1 MRILALDA
9 ALARCSAAVV
19 VDGEIV
25 AERHQDVARGHAAL
39 LPMMAQAVLAEAGL
53 AGAGLAHSGVVPPRL
68 AQAPGLAEAPALTKT
83 PGPMEAIEEASEIEA
98 SEIQASE
105 IQASEIEGKE
115 IEAKEIEAKEIEA
128 KEIEAREMRAEAI
141 EVAAI
146 EPPAIEAGSSGT
158 AAQLDL
164 IAVTVGPGSFTGLRA
179 GLALAHGIALA
190 AGVPVVGV
198 SVGEA
203 LAEAFPRL
211 GRRTLWSAID
221 SRRGRIFLERDGVVV
236 AMALEDLPRPDGPV
250 AVAGDAAI
258 AVAARLA
265 ARDVD
270 VMLTDAR
277 LPLARHIARVGERR
291 LAGDLPPRAAQ
302 PIYVDPPEARLP
314 AAGLRP
320 APIPAAGPAPRA
332 NNVAPTT

>member
-1 MRILALDA
+1 
-9 ALARCSAAVV
+9 
-19 VDGEIV
+19 
-25 AERHQDVARGHAAL
+25 
-39 LPMMAQAVLAEAGL
+39 
-53 AGAGLAHSGVVPPRL
+53 
-68 AQAPGLAEAPALTKT
+68 
-83 PGPMEAIEEASEIEA
+83 MEAIEEASEIEA

-105 IQASEIEGKE
+105 IEG
-115 IEAKEIEAKEIEA
+115 KEIEA

-320 APIPAAGPAPRA
+320 APIPAAGPAPR
-332 NNVAPTT
+332 PTT

>member
-19 VDGEIV
+19 VDGEII

-68 AQAPGLAEAPALTKT
+68 AQAPGLAAAPALTKT

-105 IQASEIEGKE
+105 IEG
-115 IEAKEIEAKEIEA
+115 KEIEA

-320 APIPAAGPAPRA
+320 APIPAAGPAPR
-332 NNVAPTT
+332 PTT